1 MGNKIVAVLVLLQF
15 CFITCAVA
23 GSIYCYVDEQGVV
36 HFSNVPTD
44 NRYKVY
50 KSFKKTPIKK
60 RGKKSK
66 SSCVDESYYDRHIWR
81 ASVIYGLDFALLKA
95 IIKAE
100 SNFNPYAVSPKGA
113 EGLMQLMPETSQLLN
128 VKNPFDPEENILA
141 GTRYLKMLMKQF
153 NNNIIFAL
161 AAYNAGPDV
170 VSQYRGIP
178 PYPET
183 ITYVKRVL
191 GYFKDYKKKIRLS
204 MK

>member
-1 MGNKIVAVLVLLQF
+1 LGTRIVAILMLLQF
-15 CFITCAVA
+15 CFATYAVA
-23 GSIYCYVDEQGVV
+23 GIYCYVDEQGVV

-44 NRYKVY
+44 NRYKLY
-50 KSFKKTPIKK
+50 KASRKPLIKK
-60 RGKKSK
+60 RKKKVK
-66 SSCVDESYYDRHIWR
+66 SFCPSESYYDRHLLR
-81 ASVIYGLDFALLKA
+81 ASIKYGLDFALLKA
-95 IIKAE
+95 VVKAE

-113 EGLMQLMPETSQLLN
+113 QGLMQLMPKTSELLN

-170 VSQYRGIP
+170 VSQYNGIP

-191 GYFKDYKKKIRLS
+191 EYFRDYKNKIRLS